1 MKNYEKQKPTNVSI
15 VLIKKTAHIY
25 KPLFLFPHMS
35 HYYSEEPGVPLKT
48 KTIEVCL
55 RGHCFKFITASGVFS
70 FGKLDRGTELLIEN
84 MVLDRGWRVLD
95 LGCGYGAIGIVASRF
110 VDYVVMTDV
119 NRRAVSIARKNLKI
133 NGVRNAE
140 VRWGSLYEP
149 VKGEK
154 FEAIITNPPVHAGK
168 DVLREIV
175 INAPRHLNDG
185 GLLQLVIKTKQ
196 GAKYIKALMEETFTE
211 VRELAKGSGYRVYA
225 GIA

>member
-1 MKNYEKQKPTNVSI
+1 
-15 VLIKKTAHIY
+15 
-25 KPLFLFPHMS
+25 MS
-35 HYYSEEPGVPLKT
+35 HYYSEEPGTPLKT

-55 RGHCFKFITASGVFS
+55 RGQCFRFITASGVFS
-70 FGKLDRGTELLIEN
+70 FGKLDRGTELLVKN
-84 MVLDRGWRVLD
+84 MVLDEGWRVLD

-110 VDYVVMTDV
+110 VEHVIMTDV

-154 FEAIITNPPVHAGK
+154 FDSIITNPPVHAGK
-168 DVLREIV
+168 EILREIV
-175 INAPRHLNDG
+175 INAPLHLNDG

-196 GAKYIKALMEETFTE
+196 GAKYIKALMEEHFTE

>member
-1 MKNYEKQKPTNVSI
+1 
-15 VLIKKTAHIY
+15 
-25 KPLFLFPHMS
+25 MS
-35 HYYSEEPGVPLKT
+35 HYYSEEPSTPLKT
-48 KTIEVCL
+48 KTIEVCV

-70 FGKLDRGTELLIEN
+70 FGKLDRGTELLIES
-84 MVLDRGWRVLD
+84 MILQPGWRVLD
-95 LGCGYGAIGIVASRF
+95 LGCGYGPIGIVASRF

-119 NRRAVSIARKNLKI
+119 NRRAVSIAKKNLKI

-149 VKGEK
+149 VAGEK
-154 FEAIITNPPVHAGK
+154 FDSIITNPPVHAGK
-168 DVLREIV
+168 EVLREIV

-185 GLLQLVIKTKQ
+185 GYLQLVIKTKQ
-196 GAKYIKALMEETFTE
+196 GAKYIKSLMDETFTE

>member
-1 MKNYEKQKPTNVSI
+1 
-15 VLIKKTAHIY
+15 
-25 KPLFLFPHMS
+25 MS
-35 HYYSEEPGVPLKT
+35 HYYSKEPNVPLKT

-55 RGHCFKFITASGVFS
+55 RGHCFRFITASGVFS

-84 MVLDRGWRVLD
+84 MILKKNWRVLD

-140 VRWGSLYEP
+140 VRWGNLYEP

-154 FEAIITNPPVHAGK
+154 FDSIITNPPVHAGK
-168 DVLREIV
+168 EVLREIV

-185 GLLQLVIKTKQ
+185 GLLQLVIKTRQ
-196 GAKYIKALMEETFTE
+196 GAKFTRTLMEETFTE
-211 VRELAKGSGYRVYA
+211 VRELARGSGYRVYA

>member
-1 MKNYEKQKPTNVSI
+1 
-15 VLIKKTAHIY
+15 
-25 KPLFLFPHMS
+25 MS
-35 HYYSEEPGVPLKT
+35 HYYSEEPDVPLRT

-55 RGHCFKFITASGVFS
+55 RGHCFRFITASGVFS
-70 FGKLDRGTELLIEN
+70 FGKLDRGTELLIGSMILEGN
-84 MVLDRGWRVLD
+84 WRVLD

-110 VDYVVMTDV
+110 VDHVIMADV

-154 FEAIITNPPVHAGK
+154 FDSIITNPPVHAGK
-168 DVLREIV
+168 ESLREIV

-196 GAKYIKALMEETFTE
+196 GARLIRSLMEATFSE

>member
-1 MKNYEKQKPTNVSI
+1 MT
-15 VLIKKTAHIY
+15 
-25 KPLFLFPHMS
+25 
-35 HYYSEEPGVPLKT
+35 HYYSENPDVPLKT
-48 KTIEVCL
+48 KPIEVCL

-70 FGKLDRGTELLIEN
+70 FGKLDRGTELLIES
-84 MVLDRGWRVLD
+84 MVINGGWRVLD

-119 NRRAVSIARKNLKI
+119 NRRAVGIARKNLKI

-149 VKGEK
+149 VRGEK
-154 FEAIITNPPVHAGK
+154 FASIITNPPVHAGK
-168 DVLREIV
+168 DILREIV
-175 INAPRHLNDG
+175 INAPLHLNDG
-185 GLLQLVIKTKQ
+185 GLLQLVIKTRQ
-196 GAKYIKALMEETFTE
+196 GAKYIKALMEEHFTE

>member
-1 MKNYEKQKPTNVSI
+1 
-15 VLIKKTAHIY
+15 
-25 KPLFLFPHMS
+25 MS
-35 HYYSEEPGVPLKT
+35 HYYSEEPSTPLRT

-70 FGKLDRGTELLIEN
+70 FEKLDRGTEILIESMLLERN
-84 MVLDRGWRVLD
+84 WRVLD

-119 NRRAVSIARKNLKI
+119 NRRAVDIARKNLKI

-140 VRWGSLYEP
+140 VRWGSLYDP
-149 VKGEK
+149 VVGEK
-154 FEAIITNPPVHAGK
+154 FDSVITNPPVHAGMG
-168 DVLREIV
+168 VLREIV

-185 GLLQLVIKTKQ
+185 GLLQLVVKTKQ
-196 GAKYIKALMEETFTE
+196 GARRIRSLMEESFTE

>member
-1 MKNYEKQKPTNVSI
+1 MT
-15 VLIKKTAHIY
+15 
-25 KPLFLFPHMS
+25 
-35 HYYSEEPGVPLKT
+35 HYYSEEPGTPLKT

-84 MVLDRGWRVLD
+84 MVLDENWRVLD
-95 LGCGYGAIGIVASRF
+95 LGCGYGAIGIVASCF
-110 VDYVVMTDV
+110 VDHVIMTDV

-149 VKGEK
+149 VKRVK
-154 FEAIITNPPVHAGK
+154 FDSIITNPPVHAGK
-168 DVLREIV
+168 EILREIV

-196 GAKYIKALMEETFTE
+196 GAKYIKALMEEHFTE